1 MNLASTNIKLRA
13 LEPADLN
20 YLYRLENDAN
30 VWEVSQTLTPYSKFV
45 LKQYLDNAHKDIFEA
60 KQLRLVIE
68 LIEGDKPIGFVD
80 LFDFNPKHRRAGVG
94 IIIFSEEHRGRGYA
108 SEVLEV
114 LINYAQ
120 NILDLHQLFAN
131 ISEAN
136 KASIQLFE
144 KCDFELSGVKKDWI
158 FSEGNYKNELLY
170 QLLLKP

>member
-1 MNLASTNIKLRA
+1 MNLASSNIKLRA

-30 VWEVSQTLTPYSKFV
+30 VWEVSHTLTPYSKFV

-68 LIEGDKPIGFVD
+68 LLKGDEAIGFVD
-80 LFDFNPKHRRAGVG
+80 LFDFNPKHKRAGVG
-94 IIIFSEEHRGRGYA
+94 IIIFSEKHQGLGYA
-108 SEVLEV
+108 SEVLKV

-120 NILDLHQLFAN
+120 NILDMHQLFAN
-131 ISEAN
+131 ISEEN
-136 KASIQLFE
+136 KASIKLFE
-144 KCDFELSGVKKDWI
+144 KCGFELSGVKKDWI
-158 FSEGNYKNELLY
+158 FSEGNYKNELFY